1 MEFATWAYP
10 WDVRD
15 EGIGTVSSRL
25 REIGID
31 ELNLATNYHS
41 VQTFSPHNPQQ
52 KTHFARASSY
62 FYPDGQYGDLR
73 PTPYEGMNEDWI
85 DLIAAEND
93 DLTLTSWTIGCHNSR
108 LGMMNPKMTLTSPY
122 GDDLIFGLCPSH
134 PSVQQYLWSLVD
146 DLASRESFDRIELE
160 TFDYFYGTGF
170 GWHHQKIHAQLGTLG
185 EFLFG
190 LCFCEHCQE
199 NAAAHDIDVQRTRR
213 TVVETLDDII
223 GGSLP
228 SDTIPEQWLRQ
239 NPEVSDYVT
248 VRQRTLADLY
258 QNLSTAA
265 GETQLGYYIGMP
277 EAGRE
282 WMAGVDLDRLSQHV
296 DYYCLPAYES
306 TREDV
311 LNAYRLI
318 DGLDLGVPI
327 HVGLLPGHPAIQDSE
342 TLSRIVE
349 GLRDEGVPRVSF
361 YNYGLLPDQSL
372 EWIESAIQ

>member
-160 TFDYFYGTGF
+160 TFDYFYAPASAG
-170 GWHHQKIHAQLGTLG
+170 I
-185 EFLFG
+185 
-190 LCFCEHCQE
+190 
-199 NAAAHDIDVQRTRR
+199 TRR
-213 TVVETLDDII
+213 SMRSWVR
-223 GGSLP
+223 SASSC
-228 SDTIPEQWLRQ
+228 SDSASVNTARRMLRHTILTY
-239 NPEVSDYVT
+239 N
-248 VRQRTLADLY
+248 
-258 QNLSTAA
+258 
-265 GETQLGYYIGMP
+265 
-277 EAGRE
+277 GR
-282 WMAGVDLDRLSQHV
+282 
-296 DYYCLPAYES
+296 
-306 TREDV
+306 
-311 LNAYRLI
+311 
-318 DGLDLGVPI
+318 DG
-327 HVGLLPGHPAIQDSE
+327 
-342 TLSRIVE
+342 
-349 GLRDEGVPRVSF
+349 
-361 YNYGLLPDQSL
+361 QS
-372 EWIESAIQ
+372 